1 MEETMKRV
9 VWLRVCVWFVL
20 PVAFWTMV
28 LLVALR

>member
-1 MEETMKRV
+1 MKRV

-20 PVAFWTMV
+20 PAAFWTMV